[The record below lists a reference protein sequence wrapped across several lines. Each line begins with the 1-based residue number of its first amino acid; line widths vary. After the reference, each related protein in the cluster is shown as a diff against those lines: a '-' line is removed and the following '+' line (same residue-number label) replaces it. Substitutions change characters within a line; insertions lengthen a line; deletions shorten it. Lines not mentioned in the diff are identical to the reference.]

1 MLFTVNLSSFMNW
14 YWRLCGLSCGFVVAV
29 VGAPA
34 GISQAVIR
42 SLSSA
47 IVGAD
52 EQGIDINSQFN
63 ERKRETQQK

>member
-1 MLFTVNLSSFMNW
+1 MLFTVNLSTFMNW
-14 YWRLCGLSCGFVVAV
+14 YLSLCGLSCGFVVAV
-29 VGAPA
+29 VGAPS

-52 EQGIDINSQFN
+52 EQGIVL
-63 ERKRETQQK
+63 